1 MKFQVQIYVKDGTNY
16 VLLDLFQDESI
27 VVKSSVQDIQD
38 IAQVFTDFSQT
49 FTVPASKTNNGVF
62 KHYYNN
68 DLDEL
73 NANIRLDSRLEIN
86 RTPFRR
92 GQVQLEGAEIK
103 NNQVESYKITFYG
116 DVVTLKDLIGNDKL
130 KDLNYATVATTYN
143 GATVKN
149 SITDTSD
156 LDVRFPLITSERLWS
171 YTGGTS
177 TDITQT
183 LTPLVWSEL
192 FPALKDAKILDLIQ
206 AKYGVTFVGNFL
218 TDKRFT
224 NCFTWWK
231 NRETAEFFSEPYDLT
246 FDLSTATG
254 VDTSSPTYAHID
266 TANEI
271 NIEGFN
277 LSALGATGQVVS
289 PSLILY
295 VTVDNLSN
303 SDPFVIDVYKNGALY
318 NSFQPTAGTEVA
330 VVNETAVITSAFA
343 SLDDTYN
350 FKVRTTGA
358 TTFDYTVRYEF
369 KYEDFVSNPFPTPP
383 TFTTVTEQDVS
394 DTVTSVTT
402 TASFDFNSS
411 APDITIADWLRG
423 TLQQF
428 NLTCYPTENELEYQ
442 IEPLQEW
449 YQSGDTIDITQYV
462 DTDSI
467 KVDRPKLYNE
477 VSFEWQES
485 KSFINEAYKE
495 ANEKQYGALQ
505 EVFPQ
510 YDGGKYQ
517 IKLPFETLLFSNI
530 DTANNNLIVGFCLT
544 KSPNYKPYIP
554 KPVKLYLQD
563 EVSPVFFYFD
573 DGTGASLISS
583 YLPFG
588 QEVVYNSAVNTLN
601 FGSEFSTLD
610 STPKEN
616 SLYSVYYKPYLV
628 NLFRSKTRIVT
639 CKAKFPISVMT
650 RLSLEDALIIRDKKY
665 RINDLKTDLTN
676 GVTNLVLISDFVPD
690 ARRIR
695 SFTVPQTGGTVNI
708 PIKPPR
714 LGNLD
719 LSLNTSGNFSSSSVT
734 LPATD
739 EPEQNWVLTVPSNGT
754 GKDRYEVYT
763 VSRNFQNGDEA
774 QGEQVTIIQRG

>member
-1 MKFQVQIYVKDGTNY
+1 MKFQVQIYAKDGTDF
-16 VLLDLFQDESI
+16 VLLDLFDDESI
-27 VVKSSVQDIQD
+27 TVKSSIQDIQD
-38 IAQVFTDFSQT
+38 IKQVFTDFSQT
-49 FTVPASKTNNGVF
+49 FTIPASKKNNSVF

-73 NANIRLDSRLEIN
+73 NANIRIEGKVEVN

-92 GQVQLEGAEIK
+92 GKIQLEGAEVK

-130 KDLNYATVATTYN
+130 KDLNYATVATSYS
-143 GATVKN
+143 GSTVKN
-149 SITDTSD
+149 SITDTSN
-156 LDVRFPLITSERLWS
+156 LNVRFPLITSERLWS
-171 YTGGTS
+171 YTGGAS
-177 TDITQT
+177 TDITQV
-183 LTPLVWSEL
+183 LTPMVWSEL
-192 FPALKDAKILDLIQ
+192 FPALKDVKILDLIEL
-206 AKYGVTFVGNFL
+206 KYGVRFVGNFL

-224 NCFTWWK
+224 NSFTWWK
-231 NRETAEFFSEPYDLT
+231 NRETPQFLSEPYDLT
-246 FDLSTATG
+246 FNLSTAAG
-254 VDTSSPTYAHID
+254 VNTSSPTFDHID
-266 TANEI
+266 TPNEI
-271 NIEGFN
+271 NILGFN
-277 LSALGATGQVVS
+277 LSALGAVGQVIS

-303 SDPFVIDVYKNGALY
+303 SDPFIIDVYKNGALY

-330 VVNETAVITSAFA
+330 VVNETAVLTSAFV

-369 KYEDFVSNPFPTPP
+369 EYEDFVVVPPNPP
-383 TFTTVTEQDVS
+383 TFTPVTEQNVS

-402 TASFDFNSS
+402 TANFDFNTS
-411 APDITIADWLRG
+411 APDITVNDWLRG

-428 NLTCYPTENELEYQ
+428 NLTCYPTENELEYK

-449 YQSGDTIDITQYV
+449 YESGDVIDITQYV

-477 VSFEWQES
+477 ISFEWQTS

-510 YDGGKYQ
+510 YDGGKYE
-517 IKLPFETLLFSNI
+517 IKLPFETLLFSNV
-530 DTANNNLIVGFCLT
+530 DTVNKNLQLGYCLT
-544 KSPNYKPYIP
+544 KGPDFKPYIP
-554 KPVKLYLQD
+554 KPIKLYLQD
-563 EVSPVFFYFD
+563 EIAPIAFQFD
-573 DGTGASLISS
+573 DGSGPSLISS

-588 QEVVYNSAVNTLN
+588 QEVVYNSQVNTMN

-610 STPKEN
+610 FTPKEN
-616 SLYSVYYKPYLV
+616 SLYSVYYKPYLA

-639 CKAKFPISVMT
+639 CKAKFPISVIT

-676 GVTNLVLISDFVPD
+676 GVTNLVLISDFV
-690 ARRIR
+690 ASTRRIR
-695 SFTVPQTGGTVNI
+695 SFIVPQVGGTVNI

-714 LGNLD
+714 KGLID
-719 LSLNTSGNFSSSSVT
+719 LSLDTAGGFSSSSVT

-739 EPEQNWVLTVPSNGT
+739 EPEQNWVLTVPANPA
-754 GKDRYEVYT
+754 GKDRHEVYT
-763 VSRNFQNGDEA
+763 VARNFQNGSEA
-774 QGEQVTIIQRG
+774 IGEQVIIIQKS